1 MEKKKIKAWLPFLF
15 SLSMVAGMLLGYK
28 MRDSMPAKKF
38 FNVETRK
45 PVDEILDLISRRY
58 VDSVNVGQLAD
69 SAIISILS
77 QLDPHSQY
85 IPARLLQLANEDI
98 AGGFYGIGV
107 AFNIYNDTVHV
118 ISVVEGGPS
127 KKAGLMP
134 GDRIIKAGDSL
145 LARKGIDGTG
155 VMKALKGDKGTK
167 VSVTILRDG
176 QQKVM
181 TVTRDIIP
189 VSSIDA
195 SYMIQPG
202 TGYIRLNKFSQKTYR
217 EFMEA
222 MTALKKQGMTGLILD
237 LRGNGGGV
245 LDEAVEIADEF
256 LSGDKL
262 ITYTEGAHVKRYE
275 YRCRRE
281 GIFET
286 GKLMVLADEG
296 SASASEVLMGALQD
310 WDRATIIGRQT
321 FGKGLVQEQYELSD
335 NSAVRL
341 TVSRYYT
348 PLGRSIQRSY
358 AQGEKAYYEE
368 IAHRFAIADSTPVD
382 TLIKETR
389 KKFQTK
395 NGKTVYEGG
404 GISPDYAIMPDTTN
418 IGIAVVRLHAA
429 GTVSDFGYFYSVQHR
444 SELSGYKD
452 PVEFNKGFS
461 IEGEPWKFFS
471 RMAAEDSVSLDR
483 LSARDMTFL
492 KRNLKLSLARQL
504 FRDNGYF
511 TLYNL
516 EDATTKKALE
526 LLNTSK

>member
-1 MEKKKIKAWLPFLF
+1 MQQKKIKAWLPFLF
-15 SLSMVAGMLLGYK
+15 SLAMVGGMLLGYK

-45 PVDEILDLISRRY
+45 PIDEILDLISRRY
-58 VDSVNVGQLAD
+58 VDSVNVSQLAD
-69 SAIISILS
+69 SAIISVLS

-98 AGGFYGIGV
+98 AGGFFGIGV
-107 AFNIYNDTVHV
+107 GFNIYKDTVHI
-118 ISVVEGGPS
+118 ISVVENGPS
-127 KKAGLMP
+127 DEAGLQT
-134 GDRIIKAGDSL
+134 GDRILKAGDSIL
-145 LARKGIDGTG
+145 SKPG
-155 VMKALKGDKGTK
+155 VSGADVMRLLKGNKGTK
-167 VSVTILRDG
+167 VNITVLRG
-176 QQKVM
+176 KEHKVFA
-181 TVTRDIIP
+181 VTRDIIP
-189 VSSIDA
+189 VSSVDA
-195 SYMIQPG
+195 AYMIRPG

-222 MTALKKQGMTGLILD
+222 MTELKKSGMKELVLD

-262 ITYTEGAHVKRYE
+262 ITYTMGAHVKRTD

-286 GKLMVLADEG
+286 GKLVVLADEG

-310 WDRATIIGRQT
+310 WDRAEIIGRQT

-358 AQGEKAYYEE
+358 ANGEKAYYEE

-382 TLIKETR
+382 TLIQETR

-395 NGKTVYEGG
+395 EGKTVFDGG
-404 GISPDYAIMPDTTN
+404 GITPDHPVMPDTSNFGLN
-418 IGIAVVRLHAA
+418 IVRLHASGKVA
-429 GTVSDFGYFYSVQHR
+429 DFGYFYFVNHR
-444 SELSGYKD
+444 QSLSEFKD
-452 PVEFNKGFS
+452 PFTFNKGFS
-461 IEGEPWKFFS
+461 IEGEPWKYFS
-471 RMAAEDSVSLDR
+471 GMAMQDSININSLPPR
-483 LSARDMTFL
+483 EQVFL
-492 KRNLKLSLARQL
+492 KRTLKLSLARQL

-511 TLYNL
+511 TLYNT
-516 EDATTKKALE
+516 EDPVTNKALE
-526 LLNTSK
+526 ILGK